1 MASDP
6 SETGFVQK
14 MDDLRQLRDQTQKLV
29 NCKATLLQTT
39 ETLETKTNTLE
50 ELTAKRHDLLKEK
63 RLLLDMIQGVQRDI
77 DTIAEMEVALGR
89 ECEDLQKN
97 VQRIRNEEYETLHE
111 TVNKAR
117 EAKGLS
123 KLPHAQ
129 QEMEAAMARKLKE
142 RRENWHQLGG
152 PSSSS
157 SPSPSLASSSSGQQ
171 TTTSSSSLL
180 QRKRQH
186 Q

>member
-1 MASDP
+1 
-6 SETGFVQK
+6 
-14 MDDLRQLRDQTQKLV
+14 LY
-29 NCKATLLQTT
+29 TL
-39 ETLETKTNTLE
+39 
-50 ELTAKRHDLLKEK
+50 
-63 RLLLDMIQGVQRDI
+63 
-77 DTIAEMEVALGR
+77 
-89 ECEDLQKN
+89 
-97 VQRIRNEEYETLHE
+97 E

-152 PSSSS
+152 SSSSSSS

-171 TTTSSSSLL
+171 TFTPSSSLP